1 MTRVLMFGWEFPPH
15 NSGGL
20 GIACYD
26 IAQALAKEKVDVI
39 FVLPRKVDVLGDG
52 FKIVFANVPNIK
64 IRSIDSLLYPY
75 VTSDSYNKY
84 LAGLSL
90 NHIYGF
96 GLFEEVLRYAKLARG
111 VAESEEFDV
120 IHAHDWLSFL
130 AGVEAKRVSGKS
142 LVAHVH
148 ATEFDRSG
156 GNINQNVYE
165 IEKRGLMEADSII
178 AVSEFTKNILVSKYS
193 IDPNKV
199 NVVYNGINIEKF
211 PTKEAGI
218 SQVLK
223 LKEAGNN
230 IVLHLG
236 RITFQKG
243 PDYFIKAA
251 KKVLEYL
258 PNTYFIV
265 SGTGDMENQ
274 IIKQAAYLGIGN
286 RVLFYT
292 GAYTNEKDR
301 MALFHSADLYVL
313 SSVSEPFGIV
323 PLESLAYG
331 TPALISKQSGVS
343 EVLSNTLKV
352 DFWDTD
358 EMANKIIAVLKHEP
372 LKNTLIKNGR
382 KEVFGISWKKAAQK
396 CVNIYNKIIKP
407 ILFEIK
413 K

>member
-15 NSGGL
+15 SSGGL
-20 GIACYD
+20 GIACHD
-26 IAQALAKEKVDVI
+26 IAQALAKEKVSVI

-52 FKIVFANVPNIK
+52 FKIVFTNVPNIK

-75 VTSDSYNKY
+75 VTSDSYKKY
-84 LAGLSL
+84 LADLSL

-96 GLFEEVLRYAKLARG
+96 GLFEEVLRYAKSARG

-130 AGVEAKRVSGKS
+130 AGVEAKRVSGKP
-142 LVAHVH
+142 LVVHVH

-156 GNINQNVYE
+156 ENINQNVYE

-178 AVSEFTKNILVSKYS
+178 AVSEFTKNILVSKYG

-211 PTKEAGI
+211 PIKEAGI

-243 PDYFIKAA
+243 PDYFIKSA

-396 CVNIYNKIIKP
+396 CVNIYNKVIKP
-407 ILFEIK
+407 ILFETK

>member
-20 GIACYD
+20 GIACHD
-26 IAQALAKEKVDVI
+26 LAHALAKEKVDI
-39 FVLPRKVDVLGDG
+39 TFVLPRKVDVSSNG

-64 IRSIDSLLYPY
+64 IRSIDSPLYPY
-75 VTSDSYNKY
+75 VTSNSYKKY
-84 LAGLSL
+84 LSELSL
-90 NHIYGF
+90 NHMYGF
-96 GLFEEVLRYAKLARG
+96 GLFEEVLRYAILARG
-111 VAESEEFDV
+111 VAETEEFDV

-130 AGVEAKRVSGKS
+130 AGVEAKKVSGKP
-142 LVAHVH
+142 LIVHVH
-148 ATEFDRSG
+148 ATEFDRAG
-156 GNINQNVYE
+156 GNVNQNVYE
-165 IEKRGLMEADSII
+165 IEKHGLMMADSII
-178 AVSEFTKNILVSKYS
+178 AVSEFTKNILVNKYGVNP
-193 IDPNKV
+193 DKV
-199 NVVYNGINIEKF
+199 EVVYNGINVDNF
-211 PTKEAGI
+211 PTKDAGL
-218 SQVLK
+218 SQILK

-251 KKVLEYL
+251 KKVLEYV

-286 RVLFYT
+286 KVLFYT
-292 GAYTNEKDR
+292 GTYTNEKDR
-301 MALFHSADLYVL
+301 MTLFHSADLYVL

-343 EVLSNTLKV
+343 EVLSNALKV

-372 LKNTLIKNGR
+372 LKKTLMENGR
-382 KEVFGISWKKAAQK
+382 KEVININWKKAAQK
-396 CVNIYNKIIKP
+396 CVNIYNKVIRP
-407 ILFEIK
+407 LLFETK